1 MVKFIDNELLSIKK
15 EILDM
20 LDLVYNQLSRANQA
34 MTTMNT
40 DIANKI
46 MVQEKLVNSYDLKID
61 SLIEDFIALYT
72 PVAVD
77 LRFVLAMLNI
87 NNNLERI
94 GDYAESIAR
103 FVIRRNRE
111 TIERPLLEALRLD
124 EMFEH
129 VLFIVET
136 AKRAMKEENIELA
149 NVVLE
154 EDNLLDEINADA
166 LRFLVDYAEQHP
178 DKMRLCLE
186 LNGVFRK
193 LERTGDHINNT
204 MEDIIFYLNA
214 KVLKH
219 MGKHE

>member
-20 LDLVYNQLSRANQA
+20 WDLVYNQLSRANQA

-111 TIERPLLEALRLD
+111 TIERPLLKALRLD

-129 VLFIVET
+129 VLFMVET

-178 DKMRLCLE
+178 DKMGLCLE

>member
-20 LDLVYNQLSRANQA
+20 WDLVYNQLSRANQA

-129 VLFIVET
+129 VLFMVET

-166 LRFLVDYAEQHP
+166 LRF
-178 DKMRLCLE
+178 
-186 LNGVFRK
+186 
-193 LERTGDHINNT
+193 
-204 MEDIIFYLNA
+204 
-214 KVLKH
+214 
-219 MGKHE
+219 

>member
-1 MVKFIDNELLSIKK
+1 
-15 EILDM
+15 
-20 LDLVYNQLSRANQA
+20 

-129 VLFIVET
+129 VLFMVET

>member
-20 LDLVYNQLSRANQA
+20 WDLVYNQLSRANQA

-129 VLFIVET
+129 VLFMVET
-136 AKRAMKEENIELA
+136 AKRAMKEENMPWAQAWAGKPEAMNAASRSYNITTIPR
-149 NVVLE
+149 
-154 EDNLLDEINADA
+154 LLLISPEGKVIFSTHDAEA
-166 LRFLVDYAEQHP
+166 LRFTIE
-178 DKMRLCLE
+178 RLI
-186 LNGVFRK
+186 K
-193 LERTGDHINNT
+193 
-204 MEDIIFYLNA
+204 
-214 KVLKH
+214 
-219 MGKHE
+219 